1 LALLA
6 KQPEIADCPYYFTSD
21 GKHALGKLSGVTGW
35 RLHDTRRVC
44 RSLLS
49 RIGVPNDVA
58 EMCLG
63 HTLPTLR
70 KTYDLHNHYQ
80 EKKHAFEALA
90 AEIARI
96 IDPPAADVIPLR
108 R

>member
-1 LALLA
+1 
-6 KQPEIADCPYYFTSD
+6 
-21 GKHALGKLSGVTGW
+21 

-63 HTLPTLR
+63 HALPTLR
-70 KTYDLHNHYQ
+70 KTYDLYDHHN
-80 EKKHAFEALA
+80 EKKFAFEKLA
-90 AEIARI
+90 TEIARI
-96 IDPPAADVIPLR
+96 VDPPAADVIPLR